1 MATNNN
7 GNFGQENRDD
17 QQWNDNQD
25 ASNSTL
31 NQNLNPRE
39 TDRTRYDQ
47 AESSAEQRMNNRNSD
62 NSRDWNSDDLS
73 ATDRENEAE
82 GTGFETSEDLD
93 ENADPDT
100 DQARS
105 RDNETNRNESL

>member
-7 GNFGQENRDD
+7 GNFGQENRED

-39 TDRTRYDQ
+39 TDRTRYDD
-47 AESSAEQRMNNRNSD
+47 AESSAEQRMNDRNSD
-62 NSRDWNSDDLS
+62 REWNSDDLS
-73 ATDRENEAE
+73 ATDRKNEVE
-82 GTGFETSEDLD
+82 QSGFETAEDLD
-93 ENADPDT
+93 DDMDSDS
-100 DQARS
+100 DQDRS
-105 RDNETNRNESL
+105 GGYGTNRNESL